1 MFDFKFMKNSVT
13 FVILLS
19 FVVLCCKTKQLP
31 EKVIIQ
37 TENKELNYIPYY
49 IKVYEADSLYLV
61 NNFEGSFELLDNL
74 FKEYEPLNTERYKEY
89 DTYLSCCYKLK
100 KNIDLRKL
108 FEKAITYYGTNTRY
122 IKYDTLLENAFKTC
136 KFSDIELKDFTNT
149 YRSKLNFKLR
159 DSIID
164 ICKKD
169 QLYRQNGDYGKNMS
183 SSDSINK
190 VKLRQ
195 IFSKYDYP
203 SEKLIGEFYIDS
215 TDVDLSFAFLHTE
228 SEFRMNFLL
237 PKVLIAVKKGLS
249 YPELYTQS
257 YDRYLEDYKGG
268 KQLYGSYKL
277 ERVKKTTEI
286 INEKKLDSIR
296 KSIGLPSK
304 GYIKWR
310 LKSKYGF
317 DLK

>member
-1 MFDFKFMKNSVT
+1 M
-13 FVILLS
+13 
-19 FVVLCCKTKQLP
+19 
-31 EKVIIQ
+31 
-37 TENKELNYIPYY
+37 
-49 IKVYEADSLYLV
+49 
-61 NNFEGSFELLDNL
+61 
-74 FKEYEPLNTERYKEY
+74 
-89 DTYLSCCYKLK
+89 
-100 KNIDLRKL
+100 
-108 FEKAITYYGTNTRY
+108 
-122 IKYDTLLENAFKTC
+122 
-136 KFSDIELKDFTNT
+136 KDFTNT

-237 PKVLIAVKKGLS
+237 PKVLIAVKKGLA
-249 YPELYTQS
+249 YLELYTQS

-268 KQLYGSYKL
+268 KQLYESYKL
-277 ERVKKTTEI
+277 ERVKKITEL
-286 INEKKLDSIR
+286 INAKKNSFNSKKYWFAIYGLR
-296 KSIGLPSK
+296 KVAIEN
-304 GYIKWR
+304 
-310 LKSKYGF
+310 
-317 DLK
+317 